1 MIQLQVYIIVDF
13 QSGITQTVLILL
25 DGSDYSERI
34 RTLTFSESN
43 TVRRVSIPITD
54 DSDIEDL
61 EMFFASLEI
70 DSITFPAVSVNPD
83 QASISIIS
91 DDCK

>member
-13 QSGITQTVLILL
+13 QSGINLILL

-61 EMFFASLEI
+61 EMFFANLEI
-70 DSITFPAVSVNPD
+70 DSIAFPAVSVNPD